1 MFHSFPLLCAK
12 LNCPKGKKL
21 SKWALTYV
29 ELLSC
34 MPEIRLK
41 KTINCSSSWGRARAA
56 QWALGARWW
65 QLSALESVKLTRVK
79 IGEHGRVQHSDS
91 GLLASCRYNYCSCI
105 NGNIGNMRKTTSKHV
120 TRETRAHVTCHE
132 GDTGPRDEWRNTGRL
147 RLAVSAS
154 WRRRKMTP
162 APPPPLVTVT
172 SRLKPDSSLFSFHS
186 QLWHYWKCWKLLHVH
201 HLIFV

>member
-41 KTINCSSSWGRARAA
+41 KTINLSSSLGRARAA

-79 IGEHGRVQHSDS
+79 IGEHGRVQHSDTV
-91 GLLASCRYNYCSCI
+91 LLAGCRYNYCSCI
-105 NGNIGNMRKTTSKHV
+105 NGNIGNMRKTTRKHV
-120 TRETRAHVTCHE
+120 TRGHEAHVTCHE
-132 GDTGPRDEWRNTGRL
+132 GDTGPRDVSRGRHGP
-147 RLAVSAS
+147 
-154 WRRRKMTP
+154 T
-162 APPPPLVTVT
+162 
-172 SRLKPDSSLFSFHS
+172 
-186 QLWHYWKCWKLLHVH
+186 
-201 HLIFV
+201 

>member
-41 KTINCSSSWGRARAA
+41 KTINLSSSWGRARAA

-91 GLLASCRYNYCSCI
+91 GLLASKVQLLFIYQRQHWEYEEN
-105 NGNIGNMRKTTSKHV
+105 H
-120 TRETRAHVTCHE
+120 EETCHK
-132 GDTGPRDEWRNTGRL
+132 GDTRP
-147 RLAVSAS
+147 
-154 WRRRKMTP
+154 M
-162 APPPPLVTVT
+162 
-172 SRLKPDSSLFSFHS
+172 
-186 QLWHYWKCWKLLHVH
+186 
-201 HLIFV
+201 

>member
-41 KTINCSSSWGRARAA
+41 KTINLSSSWGRARAA

-91 GLLASCRYNYCSCI
+91 GLLASCRYDYCSFI
-105 NGNIGNMRKTTSKHV
+105 IGNIGNIY
-120 TRETRAHVTCHE
+120 
-132 GDTGPRDEWRNTGRL
+132 
-147 RLAVSAS
+147 
-154 WRRRKMTP
+154 
-162 APPPPLVTVT
+162 
-172 SRLKPDSSLFSFHS
+172 LFINI
-186 QLWHYWKCWKLLHVH
+186 Y
-201 HLIFV
+201 LINNRMLQILQIYHKVYANDNYI